1 MELQTGG
8 LKGRQVFIIS
18 GLKGRQVF
26 IISGLKSG
34 LFWRVKSFFIIR
46 QVTVLEKVQIWSVE
60 GKTVVT
66 IVQYR
71 LYMK

>member
-1 MELQTGG
+1 MELQTG
-8 LKGRQVFIIS
+8 